1 MRLNPEP
8 STDVE
13 AGIEELEAQRT
24 VGLTRM
30 TPADP
35 VDTAPVE
42 ESSTAPETVTT
53 YEIAI
58 ATMSNSLD
66 GGQGVIEGTV
76 EITEYV
82 NDTYVSAVSVTSSV
96 IVEKD
101 TPLSLIE
108 DRLLNSTRDT
118 LNRLAG
124 LSESDLRGCFD
135 ATKKDQDQAY
145 QR

>member
-1 MRLNPEP
+1 MRPNPGL
-8 STDVE
+8 STDVD

-24 VGLTRM
+24 IGLTRM
-30 TPADP
+30 MPADP
-35 VDTAPVE
+35 VDAAPVE
-42 ESSTAPETVTT
+42 DDGAASETITT

-82 NDTYVSAVSVTSSV
+82 NDSYVSAVTVTSSV
-96 IVEKD
+96 IVEND

-135 ATKKDQDQAY
+135 ATKKNQDQAY
-145 QR
+145 P